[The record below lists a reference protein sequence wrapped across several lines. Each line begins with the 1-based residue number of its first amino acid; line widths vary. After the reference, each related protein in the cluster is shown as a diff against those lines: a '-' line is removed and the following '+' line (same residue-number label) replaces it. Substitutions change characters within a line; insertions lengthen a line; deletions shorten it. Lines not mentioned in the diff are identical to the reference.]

1 MWACILGFLYTTWV
15 NKIWPE
21 IRVEQPLE
29 ESSSWTPIRTEVFSA
44 PELVQFSQ
52 AAKNKFFELFNFF
65 KDMRTNTPG
74 RFCLLACFTFSIIGY
89 LGAFVTALG
98 LLYYSLVGS
107 LTIPGLVRIL
117 AQHHPCIQ
125 TQLESFWNP
134 ERVSNDVTDS
144 PVLEDKSGV
153 SIEQHPTL
161 CNVYS
166 KVQVRTTYI
175 GSLSRT
181 KS

>member
-52 AAKNKFFELFNFF
+52 AAKTTFLELLTFF

-74 RFCLLACFTFSIIGY
+74 RFCLVACFTFSIIGY
-89 LGAFVTALG
+89 LGAYVTALG

-107 LTIPGLVRIL
+107 LTIPGLVRVL

-125 TQLESFWNP
+125 SQLESFWNP
-134 ERVSNDVTDS
+134 VSDDVTDS
-144 PVLEDKSGV
+144 PILEQKSES
-153 SIEQHPTL
+153 SIEQHPVL
-161 CNVYS
+161 SNVYS
-166 KVQVRTTYI
+166 KVHV
-175 GSLSRT
+175 ST
-181 KS
+181 K